1 MGYNEEGE
9 WLEYSVNVKEAGDYT
24 MFASV
29 ATSNSTSG
37 FSLSLD
43 GETLVENVALSG
55 TSFDEFTKVKANVK
69 LPAGEHILRMTVTG
83 SWFDIDYF
91 NFAKGKDAADPDDA
105 TIGLRGVDFRMPT
118 EAENYSVFDMNG
130 VLVGKFEAVTKA
142 DVQRMTKNVVR
153 QNGVYFVKSLKS
165 AKSFRVS
172 VVK

>member
-1 MGYNEEGE
+1 M
-9 WLEYSVNVKEAGDYT
+9 NVKEAGDYT

-43 GETLVENVALSG
+43 GDVLVENVALSG
-55 TSFDEFTKVKANVK
+55 TSFDDFVKVKANVT

-91 NFAKGKDAADPDDA
+91 NFAKGKDAADPDNA
-105 TIGLRGVDFRMPT
+105 TIGLRGANFRMPT
-118 EAENYSVFDMNG
+118 EAENYSVFDVNG
-130 VLVGKFEAVTKA
+130 VLVGKFNAKSSSEVKN
-142 DVQRMTKNVVR
+142 MTQNVAR
-153 QNGVYFVKSLKS
+153 QGGVYFVKSLRGGKTY
-165 AKSFRVS
+165 RIS